1 MSTGVYWDD
10 AGRDYAVDVM
20 DDRFVLTFH
29 AVRPDEPIA
38 IPPPPRL
45 YPVRAARRHQHLPG
59 LQARLTPSRQHLLLE
74 IWQRSPQPNDH
85 FYLDH
90 AGRLRLRFDLFL
102 QQLGHLSARTRAA
115 AIWKAIRPSTAPAP
129 PYRLSPTR
137 GTP

>member
-1 MSTGVYWDD
+1 MSKGAYWDST
-10 AGRDYAVDVM
+10 GRDYAVDVM
-20 DDRFVLTFH
+20 DGRFALTFH
-29 AVRPDEPIA
+29 AVRPDEPTA
-38 IPPPPRL
+38 PPRL

-74 IWQRSPQPNDH
+74 IWHRSPQPNDR

-102 QQLGHLSARTRAA
+102 ELGHMSARRRAA
-115 AIWKAIRPSTAPAP
+115 AIWKAIRPSTASAP